1 MVMSKTIVIAGG
13 SWASGE
19 WGAVPGAT
27 EPSAAGGLK
36 HPGLSQYLLD
46 SGYQVINLSQP
57 GGANKHSADRVS
69 SFLNCNQH
77 LDISS
82 VIVFQ
87 TEWVR
92 DIFVESPTIVNDDVT
107 HGYHDLKN
115 RIISRFYNYLSQASV
130 QYNVPIY
137 LIGGCSD
144 TVWLDQFS
152 KEYPGLQIVCQSLTN
167 LLVNGDHRNPDPVHC
182 IFSKRDEEEIKYI
195 KKHIGTQDLELL
207 LNDIDKGTQR
217 VNSWANHRDYFY
229 PDGFHANR
237 QGHHVLFEFLKAQI
251 PNL

>member
-1 MVMSKTIVIAGG
+1 MNKTILIAGG
-13 SWASGE
+13 SWGAGE

-27 EPSAAGGLK
+27 EPSAAGGIQ
-36 HPGLSQYLLD
+36 HPGIAQYLLGA
-46 SGYQVINLSQP
+46 GYQIINLSQP
-57 GGANKHSADRVS
+57 GGANKQTADRVA
-69 SFLNCNQH
+69 SFLNCNRH
-77 LDISS
+77 LDIECI
-82 VIVFQ
+82 IVVQ

-92 DIFVESPTIVNDDVT
+92 DIFVENLKIIAEDAT

-137 LIGGCSD
+137 LVGGCSD
-144 TVWLDQFS
+144 TIWLDQFS

-167 LLVNGDHRNPDPVHC
+167 LLVNGTHRNPDPVHC
-182 IFSKRDEEEIKYI
+182 IFSKRDEEELKYI
-195 KKHIGTQDLELL
+195 KKHLKTADLELL
-207 LNDIDKGTQR
+207 LDDIDKGSKR
-217 VNSWANHRDYFY
+217 VDLWANNKGYFY

-237 QGHHVLFEFLKAQI
+237 QGHQVLFEFLKAQI